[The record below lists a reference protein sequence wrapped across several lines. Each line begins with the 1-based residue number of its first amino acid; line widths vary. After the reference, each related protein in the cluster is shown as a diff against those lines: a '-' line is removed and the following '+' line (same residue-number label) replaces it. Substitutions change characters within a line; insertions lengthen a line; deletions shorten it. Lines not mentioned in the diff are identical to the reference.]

1 MNSPLLLSAD
11 IETTILVA
19 VWSEPIIFQGYFK
32 ITLHEASSES
42 FIFYRAVCEAYH
54 QENFLDEEFFPDQFQ
69 FSHIYNQSGIIK
81 KQIIEPDAVYLL
93 NYALFITVT
102 QMLKN
107 KKQYLTYIDE
117 VALNAIMERTSI
129 IINKPVHTKLH
140 DDLGFSVN
148 MNFQAREKN
157 SEDALTALIQL
168 AK

>member
-1 MNSPLLLSAD
+1 
-11 IETTILVA
+11 
-19 VWSEPIIFQGYFK
+19 
-32 ITLHEASSES
+32 
-42 FIFYRAVCEAYH
+42 
-54 QENFLDEEFFPDQFQ
+54 
-69 FSHIYNQSGIIK
+69 
-81 KQIIEPDAVYLL
+81 
-93 NYALFITVT
+93 
-102 QMLKN
+102 MLKN

-140 DDLGFSVN
+140 EDLGFSVN